1 MTLLNIHNQFKK
13 DNYIKKLLSNARAI
27 ISNQIAL
34 PLGISKM
41 DKILYWINQIEPL
54 DNIDLQIF
62 SEYSAKT
69 INFPLGTE
77 RLLYHPDFLKQQDK
91 QLDKLTMQYKDTI
104 IDKCLKLL
112 KSSPI
117 INRSKFVDN
126 YFKLTTNAQHMVWQ
140 KTG

>member
-104 IDKCLKLL
+104 IDKCFE
-112 KSSPI
+112 I
-117 INRSKFVDN
+117 IEKFSDN
-126 YFKLTTNAQHMVWQ
+126 KQ
-140 KTG
+140 K